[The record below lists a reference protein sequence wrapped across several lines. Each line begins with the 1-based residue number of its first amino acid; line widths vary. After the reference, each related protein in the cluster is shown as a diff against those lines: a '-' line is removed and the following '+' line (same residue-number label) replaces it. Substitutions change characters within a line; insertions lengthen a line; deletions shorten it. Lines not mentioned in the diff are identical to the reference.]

1 MTERVPVLCFPPAG
15 AGPSFFQ
22 AWPDASPALRFA
34 AVELPGKER
43 RFAEE
48 PATTMTELVDAIA
61 DDVLREVGAAG
72 RVGVFG
78 HSFGA
83 LVAYE
88 VARLVERE
96 RPAVDLTL
104 FASGAPRPGVPRSSP
119 IGGLPDDEFVV
130 AVAELAGYKHPAL
143 DDPDLRE
150 LLLPALRGDVAV
162 DESYR
167 PAEQAPAAFPVVSV
181 RGDADELVSAAAA
194 ARWRE
199 VTAAGCTT
207 REFPGGHMYLIEHW
221 APLVTLL
228 ERTLVGEQ
236 ARS

>member
-1 MTERVPVLCFPPAG
+1 MSAGVPVLCFPPAG

-22 AWPDASPALRFA
+22 AWPEAAPSIRFA

-43 RFAEE
+43 RFAEA
-48 PATTMTELVDAIA
+48 PATTMAQLLDAVA
-61 DDVLREVGAAG
+61 EDVLREVGTAE

-83 LVAYE
+83 MVAYE
-88 VARLVERE
+88 VARLVARE
-96 RPAVDLTL
+96 RPGAELTL
-104 FASGAPRPGVPRSSP
+104 FASGAPRPGVPRSAP
-119 IGGLPDDEFVV
+119 IGELPDDEFVV
-130 AVAELAGYKHPAL
+130 AVAELAGYRHAAL

-167 PAEQAPAAFPVVSV
+167 PGEPPPVAFPVVSV
-181 RGDADELVSAAAA
+181 RGEADTLVSAEAA

-199 VTAAGCTT
+199 VTSAGCTT
-207 REFPGGHMYLIEHW
+207 REFPGGHMYLVEQW
-221 APLVTLL
+221 RPLVALL
-228 ERTLVGEQ
+228 ERELAGEG